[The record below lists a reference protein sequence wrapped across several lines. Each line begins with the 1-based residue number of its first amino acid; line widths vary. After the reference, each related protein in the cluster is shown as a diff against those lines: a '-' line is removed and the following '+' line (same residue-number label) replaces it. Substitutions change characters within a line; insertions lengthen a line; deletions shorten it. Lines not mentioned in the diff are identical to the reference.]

1 MSTEHSKISN
11 ILQKWE
17 LFKTFTH
24 QCHPLESNVT
34 VGMAQNHDIHLH
46 VHVKLYNNLKG
57 KT

>member
-11 ILQKWE
+11 ILEKWE

-34 VGMAQNHDIHLH
+34 VGMAQNHDKHLH
-46 VHVKLYNNLKG
+46 VQFKG
-57 KT
+57 KNMNK